1 MAPLLAKNDIPV
13 IIMHIQGKPKTMQQ
27 NISYDDLIDDIKQY
41 FRKRCDYATRSGIK
55 KNNIILDPGIGFG
68 KTFNHNYKILKN
80 LKIFKDMAYPLL
92 IGPSRKAFIGD
103 VLKLP
108 PDERV
113 EGTIATVVVGILN
126 GANIVRVH
134 DVKENKRAITVTEN
148 ILAAK

>member
-1 MAPLLAKNDIPV
+1 MKKLGEINYIVHMAADTHVDNSISDPV
-13 IIMHIQGKPKTMQQ
+13 PFI
-27 NISYDDLIDDIKQY
+27 
-41 FRKRCDYATRSGIK
+41 
-55 KNNIILDPGIGFG
+55 KNNIMSTVHILEYAR
-68 KTFNHNYKILKN
+68 TLKN
-80 LKIFKDMAYPLL
+80 LEIFKDMAYPLL

-103 VLKLP
+103 VLNLP

-113 EGTIATVVVGILN
+113 EGTIATVVAGILN